1 MNIIPR
7 SEWGARSP
15 SRSLVPFTDSRL
27 GHIVTHW
34 PGDARTL
41 ADLDTAALLRAWQ
54 RDHMDRRGWKDIGYN
69 YIVDQ
74 AARVWEG
81 RGWNNG
87 GHVLTTKDDDQN
99 ARSVGIMFAVGNN
112 EEPTAAAYAAGAALR
127 EWIEN
132 KLGRTLAYV
141 GHKDWA
147 NKSCPGPW
155 IYPWT
160 HAGMLAPAD
169 GLVAVTPTPA
179 PSAPSKVGEVAAAP
193 AFPLGRCRR
202 HNKQMWYGPK
212 SDLDHQVSGWANRKS
227 DGSRGADGLY
237 TWQARMAYRGW
248 RITPDGLWG
257 SETERVVRGF
267 QAEKGLELDGAVG
280 PSTWA
285 AAWSSPIS

>member
-7 SEWGARSP
+7 SEWKARAPLSA
-15 SRSLVPFTDSRL
+15 LVPFTNSRIS
-27 GHIVTHW
+27 HIATHF
-34 PGDARTL
+34 PGSAATIGVESFDA
-41 ADLDTAALLRAWQ
+41 TAARIRGYQAWHQ
-54 RDHMDRRGWKDIGYN
+54 DGRKWKDLGYN
-69 YIVDQ
+69 YLVDQ
-74 AARVWEG
+74 AGRAWEG
-81 RGWNNG
+81 RGWNVG
-87 GHVLTTKDDDQN
+87 GHVLGTQN
-99 ARSVGIMFAVGNN
+99 AISVGVCFILGNN
-112 EEPTAAAYAAGAALR
+112 ERPTDAMLNTGAEVR
-127 EWIEN
+127 EWIEEER
-132 KLGRTLAYV
+132 LRRGLDYV
-141 GHKDWA
+141 GHSDWA
-147 NKSCPGPW
+147 NKLCPGPF
-155 IYPWT
+155 ILPWT
-160 HAGMLAPAD
+160 HAGMLRVA
-169 GLVAVTPTPA
+169 GELVAVTPLPEV
-179 PSAPSKVGEVAAAP
+179 PSKVGETAAPP

-202 HNKQMWYGPK
+202 HGRQMWYGPK